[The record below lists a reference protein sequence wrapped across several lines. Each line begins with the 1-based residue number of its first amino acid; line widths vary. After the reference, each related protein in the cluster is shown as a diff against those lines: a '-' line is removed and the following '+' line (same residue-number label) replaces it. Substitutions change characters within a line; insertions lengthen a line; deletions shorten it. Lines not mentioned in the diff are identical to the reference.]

1 MSVGRYED
9 FSMENQ
15 WELVGNTIFDVVK
28 SKRFRNNVKL
38 CLLTLHYRSV
48 TNYHPHHSCACA
60 LCRVMSHGPECVY
73 REYRDMEHG
82 WVLYCTVLYCNVLYC
97 TVL

>member
-1 MSVGRYED
+1 MTLSRVRGFGILSNFAY
-9 FSMENQ
+9 
-15 WELVGNTIFDVVK
+15 
-28 SKRFRNNVKL
+28 
-38 CLLTLHYRSV
+38 LHYRSV

-82 WVLYCTVLYCNVLYC
+82 WVVRGDIRREEVRAAATAATNAMLGFLTTYLK
-97 TVL
+97 